1 LLFAIAAVMMGHSA
15 GGDGL
20 TNSHRVSRFAR
31 TLSASLVFISA
42 VGAAAA
48 ADRWEPCKS
57 SDGVVLEKK
66 SVEGSS
72 FYEYRARAHVQRAPH
87 ETIEAIWKGVL
98 NQQHPST
105 ITKRVIVRHDD
116 AEIVLYDQIHTP
128 VVSDRDVTTRLRKKV
143 DPSSG
148 TFEIEFA
155 SANELGPPPNGHYVR
170 IPAVRGSWRA
180 EPDPAG
186 GVNLVYRCYSEPG
199 GSVPAFLVR
208 GAQQDS
214 LLKEF
219 VRVLGRLRG

>member
-1 LLFAIAAVMMGHSA
+1 LAIAAVMMGDSA

-20 TNSHRVSRFAR
+20 INPYPVSRFAR
-31 TLSASLVFISA
+31 TLSASLVFVSA

-72 FYEYRARAHVQRAPH
+72 FYEYRARAHVAAPAH
-87 ETIEAIWKGVL
+87 QIIDAIWDGVL
-98 NQQHPST
+98 AQQHPPT
-105 ITKRVIVRHDD
+105 VTKRVIMRHDD
-116 AEIVLYDQIHTP
+116 AEILLYDQIHTP
-128 VVSDRDVTTRLRKKV
+128 VVSDRDVVTRLRKKV
-143 DPSSG
+143 DPASG
-148 TFEIEFA
+148 TFEIQFA
-155 SANELGPPPNGHYVR
+155 SANELGPPLDRKYVR
-170 IPAVRGSWRA
+170 IPEVRGSWRA

-186 GVNLVYRCYSEPG
+186 GVNLIYRCYSEPG

-219 VRVLGRLRG
+219 VRVLGRLKG